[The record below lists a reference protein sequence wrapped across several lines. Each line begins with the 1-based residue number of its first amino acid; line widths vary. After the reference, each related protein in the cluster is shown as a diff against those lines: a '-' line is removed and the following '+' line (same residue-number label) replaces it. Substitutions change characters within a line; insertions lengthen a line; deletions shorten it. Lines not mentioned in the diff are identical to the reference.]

1 MAQPR
6 KTSKRT
12 SGVKKT
18 AKQAKQ
24 AKQAAKPIAKTRA
37 KPIAKQAAKPIAK
50 TRAKPIAKTAAKA
63 AEAKG
68 GAEHP
73 TVAMVRGLAEIIEA
87 RGLSEL
93 IVDLP
98 EVTLT
103 LRRATEAVPVQ
114 QVAPAGPA
122 ISQMLAQPVAAPS
135 PARPAEAPPAPAP
148 APAQDDHHEVTSP
161 FVGTFYRRPNPD
173 SSPYTEVGKRVQK
186 GDVLCIIEAMKLMNE
201 IEADISGTVSAVL
214 VEDSGSV
221 EYGQPLFKILPA

>member
-18 AKQAKQ
+18 AQ
-24 AKQAAKPIAKTRA
+24 QAAK
-37 KPIAKQAAKPIAK
+37 AA
-50 TRAKPIAKTAAKA
+50 AKTAAKPAAKPIGKAKASAGRGKASAGPAAGPVALDGA
-63 AEAKG
+63 AEN
-68 GAEHP
+68 P
-73 TVAMVRGLAEIIEA
+73 TVAMVRGLAEILES

-103 LRRATEAVPVQ
+103 LRRAIEAAPMQ
-114 QVAPAGPA
+114 HSAPAGPA
-122 ISQMLAQPVAAPS
+122 ISHMVAQPIAAHA
-135 PARPAEAPPAPAP
+135 PARPADVPPAPVP
-148 APAQDDHHEVTSP
+148 APAKDDHHVVTSP

-173 SSPYTEVGKRVQK
+173 TSPYTEIGKHVQK

-201 IEADISGTVSAVL
+201 IEADISGTVAAIL